1 MWAGPYGSVPKEQG
15 ESGKGQRAG
24 TTFEELCL
32 QVSQRDLWLVW
43 MREVQI
49 GVPPPAALSTV
60 SGTGT
65 TVH

>member
-1 MWAGPYGSVPKEQG
+1 MWAGPYGSVPTQQG
-15 ESGKGQRAG
+15 VSGKRQRAG
-24 TTFEELCL
+24 TTSEELCL

-49 GVPPPAALSTV
+49 RVPPPAALSTV